1 MSLPTIMLDRVANV
15 SVHGGIVRVGCNA
28 IGPDGQETPN
38 GVLLI
43 PAGTAGPVVT
53 ALVKMLQDL
62 AAQQQ
67 ARLTEKP
74 TPQA

>member
-28 IGPDGQETPN
+28 IGPDGQETST

-43 PAGTAGPVVT
+43 PAGTAGPVIT

-67 ARLTEKP
+67 AKLGDQS
-74 TPQA
+74 PQN

>member
-15 SVHGGIVRVGCNA
+15 SVHGGIVRIGCNA
-28 IGPDGQETPN
+28 IGPDGQESPT
-38 GVLLI
+38 GVIAI
-43 PAGTAGPVVT
+43 PAGTAGPVIT

-67 ARLTEKP
+67 AKLAD
-74 TPQA
+74 QGAAQN